1 MNFTDKL
8 LNMFNNHK
16 KNKIDRFIK
25 MTKEQ
30 FLVDIEETAKIYSR
44 NKGKEGYTVVKLT
57 SGMFAVVDKFKDIVY
72 KHEDV
77 HYCKVEC
84 LMLIAI
90 KDGTLAM
97 FANKL

>member
-1 MNFTDKL
+1 MNFADEL
-8 LNMFNNHK
+8 LNMANNHK
-16 KNKIDRFIK
+16 KNKIDRFIQTVRQMK
-25 MTKEQ
+25 
-30 FLVDIEETAKIYSR
+30 LDDIEGTAKIYSR
-44 NKGKEGYTVVKLT
+44 DKGKEGYAVVKLT

-84 LMLIAI
+84 LMLMSI

>member
-1 MNFTDKL
+1 MNFADEL
-8 LNMFNNHK
+8 LNMCNAHK
-16 KNKIDRFIK
+16 KNKIDRFIQTVRQMK
-25 MTKEQ
+25 
-30 FLVDIEETAKIYSR
+30 LDDIDGTAKIYSR
-44 NKGKEGYTVVKLT
+44 DKGKEGYIVVKLK
-57 SGMFAVVDKFKDIVY
+57 SGIFAVIDRFKDIVY

>member
-1 MNFTDKL
+1 MNFADEL
-8 LNMFNNHK
+8 LNMCNVHK
-16 KNKIDRFIK
+16 KNKIDRFIQTVRQMK
-25 MTKEQ
+25 
-30 FLVDIEETAKIYSR
+30 LDDIDGTATSYSR
-44 NKGKEGYTVVKLT
+44 NKGKEGYTVVKLK
-57 SGMFAVVDKFKDIVY
+57 SGIFAVIDGFKDIVY

-84 LMLIAI
+84 LILQSL